1 MKIVALNHEKCRYC
15 PLSLGNQERK
25 ELYLKKEQYEE
36 RKIVVGFHLFLR
48 KSRTPRNSAFQHS
61 MAKGPKNGY
70 LSQESMSIKEILEEL
85 PKLTQEE
92 KKQLW
97 NALNHEVT
105 YDVEEESPEI
115 LAAIDEGIRS
125 LESGEKTYTIEE
137 ARQLVAETVAKARR

>member
-1 MKIVALNHEKCRYC
+1 
-15 PLSLGNQERK
+15 
-25 ELYLKKEQYEE
+25 
-36 RKIVVGFHLFLR
+36 
-48 KSRTPRNSAFQHS
+48 
-61 MAKGPKNGY
+61 MAKGPKKGY
-70 LSQESMSIKEILEEL
+70 FFSEFMSIKEILEEL

-105 YDVEEESPEI
+105 YDVEEESPEL
-115 LAAIDEGIRS
+115 LAAIDECIRS

>member
-1 MKIVALNHEKCRYC
+1 
-15 PLSLGNQERK
+15 
-25 ELYLKKEQYEE
+25 
-36 RKIVVGFHLFLR
+36 
-48 KSRTPRNSAFQHS
+48 

-97 NALNHEVT
+97 NALNHE
-105 YDVEEESPEI
+105 EESPEI

-137 ARQLVAETVAKARR
+137 ARKLVAETVAKARR